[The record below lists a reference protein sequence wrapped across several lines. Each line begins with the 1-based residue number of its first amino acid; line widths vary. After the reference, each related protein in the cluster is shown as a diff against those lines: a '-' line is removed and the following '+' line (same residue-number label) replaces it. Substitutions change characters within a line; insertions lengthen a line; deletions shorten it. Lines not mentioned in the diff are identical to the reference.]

1 VRWEDAVAGF
11 TEPPAADVVRP
22 DPQRVKLYAD
32 LAAVHG
38 ACEAHALGRGPSPGP
53 LIARFRE
60 RFGG

>member
-22 DPQRVKLYAD
+22 DPQRVKLYAG

-38 ACEAHALGRGPSPGP
+38 ACEAHALGRGPSPDP